1 MPGTPRDGTYVYAL
15 PGPVRH
21 VTFLVFIPAGG
32 GVSGVGKVAEGADH
46 YQPRSD
52 PTNTTCFL

>member
-32 GVSGVGKVAEGADH
+32 GVSGVGKVAEGLPA
-46 YQPRSD
+46 
-52 PTNTTCFL
+52 